1 MFGFFEKKKKK
12 SGAVK
17 VVLICVAIAGAV
29 SAAVAAFLLWK
40 QKKDAKKHEAEAID
54 CIIDEELDTPE
65 LEAEE
70 TEAAAE

>member
-29 SAAVAAFLLWK
+29 SAAAAAFILWK
-40 QKKDAKKHEAEAID
+40 QKKDAKKYGAEAID

-65 LEAEE
+65 LEV
-70 TEAAAE
+70 EAAAE

>member
-1 MFGFFEKKKKK
+1 MFGIFEKKKKK

-17 VVLICVAIAGAV
+17 VVLICVAIVGAV

-40 QKKDAKKHEAEAID
+40 QKKDANKHEAEAID
-54 CIIDEELDTPE
+54 CIIDEELDTSE

>member
-1 MFGFFEKKKKK
+1 MFGFFEKKNKK

-29 SAAVAAFLLWK
+29 SAAVAAFVLWK
-40 QKKDAKKHEAEAID
+40 QKKDAKKYGAEAID

-65 LEAEE
+65 LEV
-70 TEAAAE
+70 EAAAE

>member
-17 VVLICVAIAGAV
+17 VVLICVAIATAI

-40 QKKDAKKHEAEAID
+40 QKKDANKHETEAID
-54 CIIDEELDTPE
+54 SIIDEELDTPE
-65 LEAEE
+65 LEA
-70 TEAAAE
+70 TAE